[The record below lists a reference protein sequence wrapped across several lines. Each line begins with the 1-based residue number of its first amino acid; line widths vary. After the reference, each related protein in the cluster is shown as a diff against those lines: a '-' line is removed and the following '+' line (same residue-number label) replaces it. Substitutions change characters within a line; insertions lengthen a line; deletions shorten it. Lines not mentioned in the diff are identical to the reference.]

1 MSKEPSEVEHKD
13 DDHPKH
19 ELSSH
24 AKRIYAIRELLIE
37 KGVLTQDDIQRQLDY
52 METKSPANGAQL
64 VARAWHKS
72 VSKSDGESLD
82 RAQENV

>member
-1 MSKEPSEVEHKD
+1 MSKEPSEVDHKD
-13 DDHPKH
+13 GDHPKH

-52 METKSPANGAQL
+52 MSTPFSLCAMRSGLCCLLPAP
-64 VARAWHKS
+64 H
-72 VSKSDGESLD
+72 
-82 RAQENV
+82 